1 MNETQ
6 EKMYELLKELI
17 KICEK
22 EKIDYS
28 INNKLLFDA
37 INNNEITG
45 TYHDF
50 SIVIK
55 SDDIEKL
62 VSAVK
67 DIKNRSI
74 ESLRTNKRFPGLHL
88 RFVAEDTLYFKTEKY
103 NVYKKMGFAI
113 DIHVLRYHPKDKKQL
128 KINNILETGIE
139 VLNGRTLKGG
149 MKAKVYAL
157 IVFML
162 GIIGKKRRAKFIYN
176 RIYKVDNP
184 NKKYLYYK
192 PLLLKPEKYDSNI
205 FDKTSDIK
213 LNKDKFKYINDD
225 YYINT
230 RLKDYTIHS
239 LNNNYG
245 PNYIIDKD
253 IPYKLYFKECKK
265 QGVDFKKY
273 IIKKIIL
280 GLKNRKIRKYR
291 KYVNHCW
298 DVMYRTRDRFELY
311 EYYKPLKNEI
321 IDLYQKK
328 DYEKLEEILKKYTD
342 LLYYY
347 YTKKLCLVFDPV
359 IFDITKELL
368 IKQEKKEYVEE
379 LIKMCPKEHLIPLD
393 Y

>member
-62 VSAVK
+62 VNAVK

-88 RFVAEDTLYFKTEKY
+88 RYVAEDTLYFHVNKY
-103 NVYKKMGFAI
+103 KVYNKMGFAI
-113 DIHVLRYHPKDKKQL
+113 DIHPLRYLPKNKKQQ
-128 KINNILETGIE
+128 KINEILETGIE

-149 MKAKVYAL
+149 KKAKAYAL
-157 IVFML
+157 FVFLL
-162 GIIGKKRRAKFIYN
+162 GIIGPKRRSKLIYN
-176 RIYKVDNP
+176 RIYKIDNLD
-184 NKKYLYYK
+184 KKHLYYK
-192 PLLLKPEKYDSNI
+192 PLLAKLEKYDSNI
-205 FDKTSDIK
+205 FSKLSDIK
-213 LNKDKFKYINDD
+213 LNKDNFKYIKDD
-225 YYINT
+225 NYLNT
-230 RLKDYTIHS
+230 RLKDYTVNS

-245 PNYIIDKD
+245 ADYIIDKS
-253 IPYKLYFKECKK
+253 ISYKAYFKECKK
-265 QGVDFKKY
+265 QGVSFDKY
-273 IIKKIIL
+273 IFKRLIL
-280 GLKNRKIRKYR
+280 GIKNIKIKKYR

-298 DVMYRTRDRFELY
+298 DLMYRTRDRFELY
-311 EYYKPLKNEI
+311 EYYKPLKEEI
-321 IDLYQKK
+321 IKLNKKK

-342 LLYYY
+342 LLHYY
-347 YTKKLCLVFDPV
+347 YTKNMCLVFDPE

-368 IKQEKKEYVEE
+368 INQGKNNYVTD
-379 LIKMCPKEHLIPLD
+379 LIKMCPKEHLKPLD
-393 Y
+393 